1 MNYLLTLKADALIV
15 DLQDIE
21 KSRYLV
27 NKPLQAAG
35 MSAVMFATERLP
47 EKWIF
52 GREAKLRGQMWNFE
66 DNLSAKDI
74 INRHTSKP
82 ERGSFIL

>member
-47 EKWIF
+47 EK
-52 GREAKLRGQMWNFE
+52 
-66 DNLSAKDI
+66 
-74 INRHTSKP
+74 
-82 ERGSFIL
+82 